1 MRRRGVGAGPRQ
13 HILAKAYLG
22 NLHLTSLVALTDGVA
37 LQGLHGGSGSAG
49 IGEGHQAEAT
59 ALGVAV
65 DGDFG
70 VFVAGQVFK
79 DRSEVAALH
88 GEGQVADVEGQGH
101 VSRRSSFRN
110 DA

>member
-1 MRRRGVGAGPRQ
+1 MPANSDQRRRPAGWWCWRCGVE
-13 HILAKAYLG
+13 
-22 NLHLTSLVALTDGVA
+22 
-37 LQGLHGGSGSAG
+37 GGD
-49 IGEGHQAEAT
+49 GEGHQAEAT

-65 DGDFG
+65 DGDFA